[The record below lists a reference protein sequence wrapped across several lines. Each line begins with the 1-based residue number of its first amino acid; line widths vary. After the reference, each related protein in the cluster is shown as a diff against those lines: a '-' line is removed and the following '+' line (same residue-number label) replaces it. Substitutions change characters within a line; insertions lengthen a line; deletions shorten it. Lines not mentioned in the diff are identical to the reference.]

1 MINCKSNCVSSIAL
15 AFCLGATPSVC
26 GAELAEK
33 FVEEIVIVGEVM
45 GELGL
50 AQPSDA
56 GSRLGLSLLETPATL
71 EIIDA
76 TTMRARGYKQ
86 VAEAVQSLPGVVAG
100 ESPAAP
106 STFSMRGFTRS
117 QITILRDGLWVGPA
131 NMVMR
136 PQNTFNLDR
145 IEVLRGP
152 NSVLHGQGAVAG
164 TINTVNKSAE
174 IGEPKTLDVLAS
186 YGRHD
191 TYQIGVGAGGALSDS
206 VWYRADVSQRASD
219 GYVDRMDPSS
229 LNATASLLWQ
239 ASDGLSVK
247 LSVDYLN
254 DDLADYWGTPLVPT
268 AAARRPM
275 NNVISTT
282 TGETLDEATRFRN
295 YNVSDSRAESD
306 QLFVRADVT
315 WAPSEN
321 LTFKNTLY
329 KFDADREWLN
339 AEGYI
344 YCTQVV
350 DVCRQTG
357 EIQRYYGYFFVFHD
371 QDLIGNRFTAQYD
384 FEVAGME
391 NRWLG
396 GFEITHLDFER
407 SRGFRRSEPLAP
419 GDSVDPF
426 SPTPGRY
433 GAVELRGVS
442 PTDIETRAVF
452 VEDRLQISDRLSL
465 VAALRYEEMALDRE
479 NFNAAGVLEASSF
492 DRDFDWMS
500 WRLGAVFNITENIVA
515 YAQYSDAKDPVNS
528 NIFLVS
534 AGEDFDLTDAQQWE
548 VGLKAIFMEGR
559 AEATVAY
566 FDIERDDVLEQIGVD
581 SAANV
586 GGRASHGIEVSATL
600 AASEQLQVGANAAYT
615 DAEFSRSANFV
626 SFAGNTPPNVP
637 EWTANLWASY
647 DLENLPLEIGASLRY
662 VDDRFGDNANNIT
675 LKSYVLADVF
685 AAWTHKNIRVSARA
699 NNVANEEYV
708 SWSDVF
714 YLGQTDPGF
723 LYANQVLIGSPRTY
737 ELSIEASL

>member
-15 AFCLGATPSVC
+15 VFCLGATPSVC